1 MKHFA
6 FLTALLSLLFLSC
19 SLEAKE
25 IESVVT
31 KILNGDTVVLE
42 SGETVRY
49 IGIEAPRLKKSEGG
63 PQFFAREAARQN
75 KGLVLMKKVRLEF
88 DRERKDSE
96 GRLLAYVY
104 VKKLFV
110 NGELVKSGHARA
122 VAQPPNVKY
131 RDLFEGYEKEA
142 AARYVGLWQEK
153 KQDSDTYYVGSK
165 RTYVFHKLSCPQ
177 AKKIPEKSRI
187 IFRKRT
193 DPISVGFV
201 PCKICKP

>member
-6 FLTALLSLLFLSC
+6 FLTVLLSLLIVTC
-19 SLEAKE
+19 SLEASEK
-25 IESVVT
+25 ESVVT
-31 KILNGDTVVLE
+31 KILSGDTVVLE
-42 SGETVRY
+42 SGETLRY
-49 IGIEAPRLKKSEGG
+49 IGIEAPHLKKSEGG

-88 DRERKDSE
+88 DKELKDSE

-122 VAQPPNVKY
+122 AAQPPNVKY
-131 RDLFEGYEKEA
+131 RDLLAGYEKEA
-142 AARYVGLWQEK
+142 IARYTGLWQEK
-153 KQDSDTYYVGSK
+153 KQESDTYYVGNK
-165 RTYVFHKLSCPQ
+165 RTYVFHRPSCPQ
-177 AKKIPEKSRI
+177 AKKVPEKSRI